1 MRAIRAPA
9 LGARVAAV
17 PQVLRLASP
26 AFRLL
31 RTCYA
36 HPVIVHKPDFE
47 FWFVTGSQHLYGTE
61 TLERVARD
69 SRAIVDGLNAG
80 NLIPY
85 PIVWK
90 PTVKTAE
97 EISTTLEAATAEPRC
112 GGVITWMHTFSPAK
126 MWIRGLSVLGKPLLQ
141 LHTQFNRDIPWAS
154 IDMDFMNLNQSAHG
168 DREYAHIAARLGLNR
183 TIIAGHWQDRQTV
196 RRLGVWARAAAAV
209 AEGRRARFVRFGDNM
224 REVAVTDGDKVA
236 AQIRFGWSVNSYG
249 VGELVQRV
257 ARVAAS
263 DVDALIDVYKQSY
276 TIDAALLANTTQLGR
291 LKVQARLEIA
301 IRSFLDAGHYL
312 GFTTNFEDLYGLDQL
327 PGLAAQR
334 LMADGYGF
342 AAEGDWKTSAL
353 VRAMKLMADGLPGGT
368 SFMED
373 YTYHLE
379 DGRQMVLGS
388 HMLEIC
394 PSIAGGT
401 PRVEIHPLGI
411 GGKDDPARLVF
422 NAAPGEAVNA
432 SLVEFGD
439 RFRLVVNDVRTI
451 DTPQPMPKLPVAQ
464 AVWIPYP
471 DFTTGLEAWLWSGG
485 AHHTGYSTQITSE
498 HLQVYAD
505 LLGLEYVHIG
515 RGTSL
520 EQVRTQLAV
529 QELLA
534 RTRH

>member
-1 MRAIRAPA
+1 VIAP
-9 LGARVAAV
+9 
-17 PQVLRLASP
+17 
-26 AFRLL
+26 
-31 RTCYA
+31 T
-36 HPVIVHKPDFE
+36 PDFDL
-47 FWFVTGSQHLYGTE
+47 WFVTGSQHLYGPR
-61 TLERVARD
+61 TLEQVARD
-69 SRAIVDGLNAG
+69 SRAIVDGLTAG
-80 NLIPY
+80 GGIPY
-85 PIVWK
+85 PVVWK
-90 PTVKTAE
+90 PTVTSADE
-97 EISTTLEAATAEPRC
+97 VSATLEAATADPRC
-112 GGVITWMHTFSPAK
+112 AGVITWMHTFSPAK
-126 MWIRGLSVLGKPLLQ
+126 MWIRGLSVLAKPLLQ

-168 DREYAHIAARLGLNR
+168 DREYAHITARLGLR
-183 TIIAGHWQDRQTV
+183 RAIVAGHWQNADTV
-196 RRLGVWARAAAAV
+196 RRVGVWARAAAAV
-209 AEGRRARFVRFGDNM
+209 TEGRRARFVRFGDNM
-224 REVAVTDGDKVA
+224 REVAVTEGDKVA

-249 VGELVQRV
+249 VGELVK
-257 ARVAAS
+257 RVAA
-263 DVDALIDVYKQSY
+263 VTPAAADALVDVYKKEYSV
-276 TIDAALLANTTQLGR
+276 DAALTSDATQLGR

-301 IRSFLDAGHYL
+301 IRGFLEAGGYL

-342 AAEGDWKTSAL
+342 GAEGDWKTAAL

-379 DGRQMVLGS
+379 GGRSMVLGS

-394 PSIAGGT
+394 PSIAAAK

-411 GGKDDPARLVF
+411 GGRDDPARLVF
-422 NAAPGEAVNA
+422 NAAAGDAVNA

-439 RFRLVVNDVRTI
+439 RFRLVVNEVKTI

-485 AHHTGYSTQITSE
+485 AHHTGYSTQIGSE

-505 LLGLEYVHIG
+505 LLGIEFVRIG
-515 RGTSL
+515 KGTTL

-534 RTRH
+534 RRS

>member
-1 MRAIRAPA
+1 
-9 LGARVAAV
+9 
-17 PQVLRLASP
+17 
-26 AFRLL
+26 
-31 RTCYA
+31 
-36 HPVIVHKPDFE
+36 VIVHKPAFQL
-47 FWFVTGSQHLYGTE
+47 WFVTGSQHLYGPE
-61 TLERVARD
+61 TLDQVARD

-80 NLIPY
+80 GAVPY

-90 PTVKTAE
+90 PTVTTAD
-97 EISTTLEAATAEPRC
+97 EISAVLEAATADPRC
-112 GGVITWMHTFSPAK
+112 AGVITWMHTFSPAK
-126 MWIRGLSVLGKPLLQ
+126 MWIRGLSVLARPLLQ

-168 DREYAHIAARLGLNR
+168 DREYAHVTARLGLKR
-183 TIIAGHWQDRQTV
+183 AIVAGHWQDADTA
-196 RRLGVWARAAAAV
+196 RRVGVWARAAAAV
-209 AEGRRARFVRFGDNM
+209 TEGRRARFVRFGDNM

-249 VGELVQRV
+249 VGELVK
-257 ARVAAS
+257 RVAAVAAA
-263 DVDALIDVYKQSY
+263 DVDALLGTYKKEY
-276 TIDAALLANTTQLGR
+276 VVDRALLDDVRQLER

-301 IRSFLDAGHYL
+301 IRGFLEEGGYR

-342 AAEGDWKTSAL
+342 GAEGDWKTAAL

-373 YTYHLE
+373 YTYHL
-379 DGRQMVLGS
+379 DGGGRAVLGS

-394 PSIAGGT
+394 PSVAAT
-401 PRVEIHPLGI
+401 QPRVEIHPLGI

-422 NAAPGEAVNA
+422 NAAAGDAVNA

-439 RFRLVVNDVRTI
+439 RFRLVVNEVTTI
-451 DTPQPMPKLPVAQ
+451 DAPHVMPKLPVAK
-464 AVWIPYP
+464 ALWIPQP
-471 DFTTGLEAWLWSGG
+471 DFTTGLEGWLWAGG

-505 LLGLEYVHIG
+505 LLGIEFVRIG
-515 RGTSL
+515 KGTTL
-520 EQVRTQLAV
+520 EQVRLQLAV
-529 QELLA
+529 QELLG
-534 RTRH
+534 RH

>member
-1 MRAIRAPA
+1 
-9 LGARVAAV
+9 
-17 PQVLRLASP
+17 
-26 AFRLL
+26 
-31 RTCYA
+31 
-36 HPVIVHKPDFE
+36 VIAHKPDIDL
-47 FWFVTGSQHLYGTE
+47 WFVTGSQHLYGPE
-61 TLERVARD
+61 TLDQVARD

-80 NLIPY
+80 GVLPY

-90 PTVKTAE
+90 PTVKSAD
-97 EISTTLEAATAEPRC
+97 EISVTLEAATADPRC

-126 MWIRGLSVLGKPLLQ
+126 MWVRGLSALSKPLLQ

-168 DREYAHIAARLGLNR
+168 DREYAHITARLGLNR
-183 TIIAGHWQDRQTV
+183 AIIAGHWQDGETV
-196 RRLGVWARAAAAV
+196 RRIGVWARAAAAV
-209 AEGRRARFVRFGDNM
+209 SEGRRARFVRFGDNM

-257 ARVAAS
+257 ARVAAA
-263 DVDALIDVYKQSY
+263 DVGALIEVYRKSYAIDGTLLSDAKQR
-276 TIDAALLANTTQLGR
+276 GR
-291 LKVQARLEIA
+291 LEVQARLEIA
-301 IRSFLDAGHYL
+301 IRGFLEEGGYR

-342 AAEGDWKTSAL
+342 AAEGDWKTAAL
-353 VRAMKLMADGLPGGT
+353 VRAMKVMADGLPGGT

-379 DGRQMVLGS
+379 GGRAMVLGS

-394 PSIAGGT
+394 PSIAAAT

-422 NAAPGEAVNA
+422 NAAAGEAVNA

-439 RFRLVVNDVRTI
+439 RFRLVVNEVETI
-451 DTPQPMPKLPVAQ
+451 APPKPMPKLPVAQ
-464 AVWIPYP
+464 AMWIPHP
-471 DFTTGLEAWLWSGG
+471 DFTTGLEGWLWSGA
-485 AHHTGYSTQITSE
+485 AHHTGYSTQIGAE

-505 LLGLEYVHIG
+505 LLGIEFVRIG
-515 RGTSL
+515 RGTTL
-520 EQVRTQLAV
+520 DAVRTQIAI
-529 QELLA
+529 QALLA
-534 RTRH
+534 GRRA